1 MTLVILCC
9 LLQRYYCKFISLTY
23 ILSFYMLI
31 YYLISHAQSYAHT
44 KSDLNFETI
53 LSCGAT
59 SRTLL
64 HDAMPLLKTLRIDKP
79 EQINL
84 TVASRFRDIK
94 EIHINSLFTSET
106 HDVVPRMSVQMLILI
121 WKVQL
126 E

>member
-1 MTLVILCC
+1 
-9 LLQRYYCKFISLTY
+9 
-23 ILSFYMLI
+23 MLI
-31 YYLISHAQSYAHT
+31 YCLISHAHIICT
-44 KSDLNFETI
+44 LKSDLNFETI

-94 EIHINSLFTSET
+94 EIHINSLFTVET
-106 HDVVPRMSVQMLILI
+106 HDVGTEDERTNVDIDLESSVRIVHYLSRFNIN
-121 WKVQL
+121 
-126 E
+126 